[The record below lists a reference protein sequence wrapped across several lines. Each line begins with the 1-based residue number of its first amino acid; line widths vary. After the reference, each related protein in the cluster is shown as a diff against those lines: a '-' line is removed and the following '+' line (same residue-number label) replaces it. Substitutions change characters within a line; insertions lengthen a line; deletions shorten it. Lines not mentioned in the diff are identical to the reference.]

1 VTDGAIR
8 AAGGVLWR
16 EGPLVAPHLV
26 VAIVHRGRYD
36 DWSFPKGK
44 LDPGEHPLV
53 AACREVVEET
63 GLQPIVGPR
72 LPSTRYTTAGP
83 DGSPADKD
91 VDYWAMRAAGG
102 EFLPNDEVDALRWLP
117 PAEALSALT
126 YAHDRAVLSAFAALP
141 VPTTT
146 IVLVRHAHAGSR
158 DEWTGNDDLRPL
170 HDRGREQAR
179 RLGEILPW
187 FGPRR
192 ILSADK
198 VRCIE
203 TVRPAAEKLGL
214 DVVVDPRWDEEAHG
228 RDPERAAELLRALA
242 EGGEP
247 AVVCSQ
253 GGLIPD
259 TVALL
264 AESDGID
271 VPSARTRKGNA
282 WALSFAGSR
291 LVAAD
296 CLRPGD

>member
-1 VTDGAIR
+1 VTDEAVR

-16 EGPLVAPHLV
+16 EGPV

-63 GLQPIVGPR
+63 GLQPVVGPR
-72 LPSTRYTTAGP
+72 LPSTRYTVDTHDGGLAG
-83 DGSPADKD
+83 KD
-91 VDYWAMRAAGG
+91 VDYWAMRADGG
-102 EFLPNDEVDALRWLP
+102 EFVANDEVDDLRWLP

-126 YAHDRAVLSAFAALP
+126 YTHDRDVLSAFATLP

-146 IVLVRHAHAGSR
+146 IVLVRHARAGR
-158 DEWTGNDDLRPL
+158 REEWTGEDDLRPL
-170 HDRGREQAR
+170 DDRGREQAR

-187 FGPRR
+187 YGPRR
-192 ILSADK
+192 IVSADK
-198 VRCIE
+198 VRCVE
-203 TVRPAAEKLGL
+203 TVRPTAEKLGL

-228 RDPERAAELLRALA
+228 RDPDRAARLVRALA
-242 EGGEP
+242 ETGEP

-264 AESDGID
+264 AYSDGIRL
-271 VPSARTRKGNA
+271 SSTRTRKGNA

-296 CLRPGD
+296 CVDPDD